1 MQPASLNLDPAT
13 LPLREIHLPESIGW
27 WPPAP
32 GWWVLPGLVLLVA
45 AVTWYCRLLYKRRKY
60 SAINMARKELVGIR
74 SRYAVDRDARLC
86 VRSVS
91 GLLRRL
97 CISIFPRAE
106 TAGLTGAEWLA
117 FLQGGAKPHGT
128 GQQPDSGGRNNGDER
143 LQDIGKVLLEAPYRQ
158 QVTEEEV
165 ESLIGFCSDWIEGAS
180 PDKKSGLSG
189 RNP

>member
-1 MQPASLNLDPAT
+1 MQPASLNPDPAT
-13 LPLREIHLPESIGW
+13 LPLRELHLPESIGW

-32 GWWVLPGLVLLVA
+32 GWWILPGLVLLGA
-45 AVTWYCRLLYKRRKY
+45 AVTWYCRLLYKRHKY

-74 SRYAVDRDARLC
+74 SRYAADRDARHC

-117 FLQGGAKPHGT
+117 FLQGGAKPDGT
-128 GQQPDSGGRNNGDER
+128 GQQPGGGGRNNGDER